1 MNSPYEM
8 SESGKLIEKLFE
20 LTRDGKVKWTYSNA
34 VPRIGEIT
42 QQFFTTLDDDLDASI
57 WTNNRGAGFLITEKN
72 THEPAV
78 TMMPSISRRDLLAI
92 SIGHDHDAE
101 QGAVYVLLMALVEL
115 ARRSVDRVEP
125 KIDRVKQLL
134 EKLAV

>member
-8 SESGKLIEKLFE
+8 SESEKLIEKLFE
-20 LTRDGKVKWTYSNA
+20 LTRDGKIKWNYANA

-57 WTNNRGAGFLITEKN
+57 WTNNKGAGFHVTEKN
-72 THEPAV
+72 TQEPAV
-78 TMMPSISRRDLLAI
+78 TMMPSISSRTLVAI
-92 SIGHDHDAE
+92 SIDHDHGAE
-101 QGAVYVLLMALVEL
+101 QGATYVLLMALLEL
-115 ARRSVDRVEP
+115 ARRSVDKVEP
-125 KIDRVKQLL
+125 KIDRVKHYL